1 MPLRKHEEVLRKKY
15 GIQKTK
21 KVKNKRVT
29 IPNSEVKRKVHNQV
43 AKGYNKARLGKR
55 PSKQACNSL
64 LVAKIQHN
72 MLKRHKKGWTERQ
85 ALAISY
91 QQVKAME
98 PKCAKYY
105 N

>member
-1 MPLRKHEEVLRKKY
+1 MPIRKHEEVLRKKY

-21 KVKNKRVT
+21 KVKGKRVNISNT
-29 IPNSEVKRKVHNQV
+29 EVKRKVHNQV
-43 AKGYNKARLGKR
+43 EKGYKKPRLGKR
-55 PSKQACNSL
+55 PRKDVCTSL

-72 MLKRHKKGWTERQ
+72 MLKRHKKKWTKQQ

-91 QQVKAME
+91 QQVKALE
-98 PKCAKYY
+98 PKCKKYF